1 MTTPQNSAVRSA
13 QSGPFTQ
20 KAKTISVDIP
30 SMLTLTTADVAI
42 VFAGCKVGDVVN
54 VQPLTQLEGGI
65 LAGQAAVFADGTVTW
80 RVANV
85 TAGTIDPA
93 ALNCRVSVGS
103 QH

>member
-13 QSGPFTQ
+13 QSGPFTL
-20 KAKTISVDIP
+20 KAKTISVNIP
-30 SMLTLTTADVAI
+30 SMATLTTADVAI
-42 VFAGCKVGDVVN
+42 TFAGCKVGDVVS
-54 VQPLTQLEGGI
+54 VEPLTALEAGI
-65 LAGQAAVFADGTVTW
+65 LAGQATVLADGTVTW

-93 ALNCRVSVGS
+93 ALNCRVAVSS